1 MPIVPTGY
9 QIGLQDGGTNPTVTG
24 APTLTEITMTKGSTS
39 FNTLQA
45 WTDISYGIFG
55 SSTTY
60 TRYIKNLTG
69 GWLIGYSQSMSYSG
83 MNSQTNTAGGSYG
96 PTARAALLDS
106 GSPGSAANAEHGP
119 STSNLG
125 TPFSSNRSKIF
136 DSYSSSTYGSMP
148 NDGTS
153 GINGQFAES
162 LLQTYTL
169 QGRVKYGQDFTCNTS
184 GSLGSVSDVNHLTF
198 TSPDGNSQ
206 WKVMQIIIGQN
217 VYTTGN
223 FPNANGPYSGSNQT
237 ADNVGNFVYMA
248 FYRDTGYLS
257 DAATATIDATDLFSH
272 ITLNGST
279 VALSSGLSLSAVQ
292 SPFTAIS
299 ATSSNRVWG
308 AYTTGI
314 NQAIGILW
322 PNLSDSQVQ
331 TYANYSG
338 NSTIAVKIFGPND
351 SAVLNNG
358 IAEEHGGNDSLNV
371 ALSDYVKGA
380 EFVGASNNSSTIKS
394 SELDVK
400 FSDYQD
406 SAEDSSGGATG
417 SGGVAVTTAG
427 EVNGYYKRRGFQL
440 ALVDYYYQ
448 YGVGFTYQPTWGS
461 HSPNPATVSIAGK
474 TQQIVGA
481 WYQIQPAGMVI
492 SVIVSPTSRATAD
505 MLGTSDWSSIELYK
519 SNNTSHS
526 KYLTLTSSSSGY
538 SYGMINEY
546 SSNTGSNQIL
556 PQIKLTFTS
565 NSPSTTNNYLYNWVY
580 DNSNIASGSYPN
592 QDFTITLS

>member
-1 MPIVPTGY
+1 MAIVPSGY
-9 QIGLQDGGTNPTVTG
+9 PIGLQDGGTNPTVTL

-45 WTDISYGIFG
+45 WTDIAYTPFG
-55 SSTTY
+55 GSTNY

-69 GWLIGYSQSMSYSG
+69 GWLIGYSPAMSYTG
-83 MNSQTNTAGGSYG
+83 MSMQTNTAGGTFG
-96 PTARAALLDS
+96 PTAKAALLDS
-106 GSPGSAANAEHGP
+106 GAPGSSSGADHGP

-125 TPFSSNRSKIF
+125 TPFSTNRSAIF
-136 DSYSSSTYGSMP
+136 NSSTSTYGLMP
-148 NDGTS
+148 FDGGV

-162 LLQTYTL
+162 LLQTYIY
-169 QGRVKYGQDFTCNTS
+169 QGRTKYGQDFTCNTS
-184 GSLGSVSDVNHLTF
+184 GSLGSVSDVSHLTF

-217 VYTTGN
+217 TYTTGN
-223 FPNANGPYSGSNQT
+223 FPQANGPYSGSNQT

-257 DAATATIDATDLFSH
+257 NTATANIDATDLFSH

-279 VALSSGLSLSAVQ
+279 VALSSGLPLAAVQ

-308 AYTTGI
+308 SYTTGI
-314 NQAIGILW
+314 NQSIGILW

-338 NSTIAVKIFGPND
+338 SSTIAVKIFGPSG

-371 ALSDYVKGA
+371 ALSDYIKGA

-406 SAEDSSGGATG
+406 SAEDGSGAATG
-417 SGGVAVTTAG
+417 SGGVAVTTAA
-427 EVNGYYKRRGFQL
+427 EVNGYYKRYGFQL
-440 ALVDYYYQ
+440 ALVDYYYS

-461 HSPNPATVSIAGK
+461 HSPNPASVSIAGK

-481 WYQIQPAGMVI
+481 WYQITPAGMII
-492 SVIVSPTSRATAD
+492 SVIVSPTSRVTAD
-505 MLGTSDWSSIELYK
+505 MLGTNDWSSIELYK
-519 SNNTSHS
+519 VNNSSHS

-538 SYGMINEY
+538 SYSIINEY
-546 SSNTGSNQIL
+546 TANTGSSQLL
-556 PQIKLTFTS
+556 PQVKLTFTS
-565 NSPSTTNNYLYNWVY
+565 SSPSTTNNYLYNWVY
-580 DNSNIASGSYPN
+580 DNGNISAGSYPTQN
-592 QDFTITLS
+592 FTITLS